1 MNTGKLK
8 PNETLKK
15 ATANMNLPP
24 TRKYGVAPE
33 EGEKKSRTFEE
44 YKLTYDFRRL
54 KKVDKEV
61 GTIGTIEQLIKKF

>member
-1 MNTGKLK
+1 
-8 PNETLKK
+8 
-15 ATANMNLPP
+15 MNLLP

-44 YKLTYDFRRL
+44 YKLTYDFKRL

-61 GTIGTIEQLIKKF
+61 GMIGTIEQLMKKFLKT

>member
-1 MNTGKLK
+1 MSL
-8 PNETLKK
+8 LS
-15 ATANMNLPP
+15 

-44 YKLTYDFRRL
+44 YKLTYDFKRL

-61 GTIGTIEQLIKKF
+61 GTIGTIEQLMKKF